1 MAAPLRTMRTF
12 ALVSLLTL
20 VIDRISKLCALSWL
34 SHQDYHIFPGLTLS
48 LTVNTGISFSLF
60 STASPMVLTAI
71 VALVIS
77 LLVIIWRF
85 TSQNNI
91 ADWGYGL
98 IIGGA
103 IGNFIDRL
111 FVGGVVDFIDL
122 FYGPWHW
129 PTFNLADTAI
139 AVGFAVLIWEAL
151 YAKASR

>member
-1 MAAPLRTMRTF
+1 MSAPLRSMRTF
-12 ALVSLLTL
+12 TLVSLLTL
-20 VIDRISKLCALSWL
+20 VLDRVTKVCALSWL
-34 SHQDYHIFPGLTLS
+34 ANKDVLVFPGMSLS
-48 LTVNTGISFSLF
+48 LAVNTGISFSLF

-71 VALVIS
+71 VALVIA

-85 TSQNNI
+85 TSHSCL

-103 IGNFIDRL
+103 VGNFIDRL

-122 FYGPWHW
+122 FYLRWHW

-139 AVGFAVLIWEAL
+139 AVGFVLLVWETWH
-151 YAKASR
+151 AKAS